1 MSAYQRLRKQY
12 DSDKDGAVKL
22 VSVGEAPRDETL
34 DPVEVAALANV
45 VSVIFNLDEALN
57 KE

>member
-1 MSAYQRLRKQY
+1 LQ
-12 DSDKDGAVKL
+12 
-22 VSVGEAPRDETL
+22 VGEVPRDEKL
-34 DPVEVAALANV
+34 DPVEVAALASV

>member
-1 MSAYQRLRKQY
+1 LQL
-12 DSDKDGAVKL
+12 L
-22 VSVGEAPRDETL
+22 HVGEAPRDKKL
-34 DPVEVAALANV
+34 DPVEVASLANV